1 METAAYF
8 SVKPKSGDKEVT
20 PNHLLT
26 LWHEF
31 CTDFKVYW
39 KKESN
44 VILKEKIKEA
54 EAEAHKHSQKR
65 ERSYSVKEKVKA
77 GMKAKLSLK
86 DKRNNEAYP

>member
-1 METAAYF
+1 M
-8 SVKPKSGDKEVT
+8 GVT